1 MKTNGSLKQLHAID
15 RDCCLLEKTAAIFQW
30 DQETNLPPEGVEERA
45 DQLALI
51 EGLAHERAADPKI
64 GRLLADA
71 GSDSE
76 NPSGDEALPPVE
88 RDFCRA
94 LRRRYDRAAKL
105 PPGFAADMARAGSLA
120 QAAWVKARRKND
132 FAAFAPYLETM
143 VDFARRRAEYWGFT
157 GGAVYDGLLDA
168 YEPGIAAEEIA
179 RLFGPLRKRLSA
191 LLGRINAKTAAG
203 PETKRDRSFLN
214 QPYDTERQARY
225 SRELMESLGF
235 DLRRGRLDISAHPF
249 TTTLGFNDVR
259 ITTRYAE
266 GNVLSAIFSTIH
278 ESGHAF
284 YELDINPDLQG
295 TCLAEGVS
303 MGIHESQSRLWEN
316 VFGRSRAFWEY
327 QFPRLKALFP
337 EQLGAV
343 SADAFYRAVNQ
354 AGPSLI
360 RIEADELS
368 YSLHIILRFEL
379 ERRLFSG
386 DLPVEDL
393 PQVWRQS
400 MKELLGIEP
409 ETDAEGVLQD
419 VHWSMGSFGY
429 FPSYA
434 LGNLYG
440 LQFLKK
446 LCQDLPD
453 YEGDIARGS
462 FAAIRHWLRENI
474 YVWGRRLDPADLLF
488 KVTGE
493 KLSVAPFLEYI
504 EAKYTELYGL

>member
-1 MKTNGSLKQLHAID
+1 MKTKEFLGQLHAID
-15 RDCCLLEKTAAIFQW
+15 RDCCLLEKTAAILQW

-45 DQLALI
+45 NQLALI
-51 EGLAHERAADPKI
+51 EGLANERAADPQI
-64 GRLLADA
+64 GRFLEEL
-71 GSDSE
+71 GSKTE

-94 LRRRYDRAAKL
+94 LRRRYDRAVKL
-105 PPGFAADMARAGSLA
+105 PPGFAAAAARAESLS
-120 QAAWVKARRKND
+120 QAAWVEARRNND
-132 FAAFAPYLETM
+132 FAAFVPHLKAM
-143 VDFARRRAEYWGFT
+143 VDFARKRAEYWGFT

-168 YEPGIAAEEIA
+168 HEPGIAAEEIA
-179 RLFGPLRKRLSA
+179 RLFGPLRERLSA
-191 LLGRINAKTAAG
+191 LLKRISAKNAAG
-203 PETKRDRSFLN
+203 LERGGDWAFLN
-214 QPYDTERQARY
+214 QPYNTEQQARY
-225 SRELMESLGF
+225 SRDLMESLGF
-235 DLRRGRLDISAHPF
+235 DLRRGRLDTSAHPF
-249 TTTLGFNDVR
+249 TTTLGFSDVR
-259 ITTRYAE
+259 ITTRYIE

-284 YELDINPDLQG
+284 YELDINPDLRG

-327 QFPRLKALFP
+327 QFPRLKAVFP
-337 EQLGAV
+337 EQLREV
-343 SADAFYRAVNQ
+343 TADAFYRAVNR

-386 DLPVEDL
+386 DLAVEDL
-393 PQVWRQS
+393 PHAWRRS

-409 ETDAEGVLQD
+409 QTDAEGVLQD

-446 LCQDLPD
+446 LRQDLPG
-453 YEGDIARGS
+453 YEEDIARGS
-462 FAAIRHWLRENI
+462 FAAIRQWLRENI
-474 YVWGRRLDPADLLF
+474 YTWGRRLDPADLLF

-493 KLSVAPFLEYI
+493 NLSVSPFLEYI